1 MKHNKLLLTPTTRY
15 SYKIHS
21 STGSSLDPSNTVAFS
36 TMSILSNLGAVVAV
50 IAIAIGSIATYK
62 PELFF
67 KIPNGFILWAMTGEV
82 MNHVVLL
89 LNSFLTNQQ
98 LTQIH
103 LHLFI

>member
-1 MKHNKLLLTPTTRY
+1 
-15 SYKIHS
+15 
-21 STGSSLDPSNTVAFS
+21 
-36 TMSILSNLGAVVAV
+36 MSILSKLGTVVAV

-82 MNHVVLL
+82 INVVLL

-98 LTQIH
+98 LNQIH